1 MLPKSP
7 ILLNGIYTIN
17 FERVELFKHL
27 GIVISS
33 DLSWSNHITSIGAKA
48 KRILGLLYRRYYKH
62 VEGHVSSNNF
72 ISHLSRSKKLRWFQS
87 PAAWDAGYEDLLEL
101 VGLPPLEQ
109 RRIYLE
115 LCLLFEITHG
125 LYQFPTGIFTLRQ
138 IPHNF
143 RMNSLQLY
151 QPFALINAF
160 HFSFVPYTISL
171 WNSLHPKQVAG
182 SYSQFK
188 HHIRP

>member
-1 MLPKSP
+1 MSLPKSP
-7 ILLNGIYTIN
+7 ILLNGIP

-27 GIVISS
+27 AIGIVISS

-48 KRILGLLYRRYYKH
+48 KRILGLLYRQYYKH
-62 VEGHVSSNNF
+62 VEGHVSQTTLYLTCQTTPGIQLCTLKDKRN
-72 ISHLSRSKKLRWFQS
+72 LEQVQKLHVRWFQS

-125 LYQFPTGIFTLRQ
+125 LCQFSQ
-138 IPHNF
+138 A
-143 RMNSLQLY
+143 NSSQL
-151 QPFALINAF
+151 
-160 HFSFVPYTISL
+160 
-171 WNSLHPKQVAG
+171 
-182 SYSQFK
+182 
-188 HHIRP
+188 